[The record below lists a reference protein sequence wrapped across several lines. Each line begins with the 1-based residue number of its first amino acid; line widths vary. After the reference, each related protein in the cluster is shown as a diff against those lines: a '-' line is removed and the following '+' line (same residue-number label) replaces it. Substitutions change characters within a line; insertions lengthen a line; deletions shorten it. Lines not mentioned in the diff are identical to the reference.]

1 MTAGKN
7 MMMACLR
14 GCLLAGL
21 MMTLAGEVQAQP
33 RVRMKLDLISIRTR
47 SAAPV
52 PVRVRLEYNDPQYL
66 EGSLELRIHDALEM
80 LSGTDRIATVRREGL
95 VLAGQDLEFTM
106 LLPPLKTSDT
116 RNWAVQAWFVTENER
131 IPLSSIPDRLN
142 PPEPFDL
149 LMTSAY
155 ERGFL
160 LCSASDDPR
169 NRTASVN
176 RRLLEERLLLQ
187 QLLPSSGDSDNEN
200 GQTSDEGQGQGIN
213 SARSEVLAVHHASE
227 WDIGDLPEDP
237 LGYCAFDVV
246 LLSDGGLAQMSEEQL
261 RGLGIWVRA
270 GGSLCV
276 LAAEPLQ
283 GRHLNFLRT
292 VMKQGLGSES
302 DLMQDADGRLSFV
315 DGATDRVV
323 MSHYGL
329 GRAVLLPRQE
339 DLTAL
344 LSQPLMNGK
353 LLGFLWKLRQD
364 SILRTEASA
373 SFLNDLNLVRMWFP
387 EAKQDDSGIFMETT
401 PSMWVEGLGRV
412 EWTER
417 DGRYYVD
424 PSSIRSVYRGFRLNP
439 DAGLSLPEIENGML
453 PSDVAMVPT
462 EVIALILIG
471 YVLMIGPVDYFVLG
485 WLQLRKYTWVVFPLV
500 TACFTFLT
508 IVVAHAYMSS
518 DLKEGVM
525 VITDLGEAGTPV
537 RQTTLQT
544 LFYDHREDV
553 QQAYRRALVVQANTG
568 MQQADFRRQMVRP
581 ADKPLYYSGTFP
593 QAFEAV
599 QEVQQWSPVTLRT
612 TTLEPEEVNVPGID
626 WEDTSLV
633 STTEGIARLSGSLRA
648 ISAGAEGQY
657 FGFVMH
663 SGSIQRLTY
672 ELQDPGVQ
680 LSGGE
685 SQQWVASSLGMIDAA
700 ESLPTQV
707 TANRGIF
714 SIVSQLS
721 PQGSSHLEDL
731 AMSDA
736 SNPEEYVLV
745 IGRVRPGKVD
755 VFRRRYVVASG
766 VVPGVVPG
774 GNEQAATVPVGQ

>member
-1 MTAGKN
+1 MTAGRN
-7 MMMACLR
+7 MRMACLR
-14 GCLLAGL
+14 WCLLAGL
-21 MMTLAGEVQAQP
+21 IMTLTGEIQAQP

-66 EGSLELRIHDALEM
+66 EGSLELRIHDALEL
-80 LSGTDRIATVRREGL
+80 LSDTDRIATVRREGL

-149 LMTSAY
+149 LMTSVW

-169 NRTASVN
+169 SRTASVN

-187 QLLPSSGDSDNEN
+187 QLLPSSSDSDNKN
-200 GQTSDEGQGQGIN
+200 GQSSDEGQGQGQGIN
-213 SARSEVLAVHHASE
+213 SARTAVLAVHHASE

-246 LLSDGGLAQMSEEQL
+246 LLSDGGLAQMSEEKL

-276 LAAEPLQ
+276 LATEPLQ

-292 VMKQGLGSES
+292 VLKQGLGSES
-302 DLMQDADGRLSFV
+302 ELMQDADGRLSFV

-339 DLTAL
+339 DLTEL
-344 LSQPLMNGK
+344 LSQPLMTRT

-364 SILRTEASA
+364 SILRTEDSS
-373 SFLNDLNLVRMWFP
+373 SFLSDLNMVRMWFP
-387 EAKQDDSGIFMETT
+387 EVKQDETGIFTETV

-424 PSSIRSVYRGFRLNP
+424 PASFQGVYRGFRLNP
-439 DAGLSLPEIENGML
+439 DSSLSLPAIENGLL

-485 WLQLRKYTWVVFPLV
+485 WLQLRKYTWVVFPVV

-518 DLKEGVM
+518 ELKEGVM
-525 VITDLGEAGTPV
+525 VVTDLGEGGTPV
-537 RQTTLQT
+537 RQTTLRT

-553 QQAYRRALVVQANTG
+553 QQAYRRSLVVQASTG
-568 MQQADFRRQMVRP
+568 MLQADARRQMVLP
-581 ADKPLYYSGTFP
+581 ADKPLDYSGTFP
-593 QAFEAV
+593 QAFDTV
-599 QEVQQWSPVTLRT
+599 QEVQQWSPVTLRS
-612 TTLEPEEVNVPGID
+612 TTLEPEEVNVPGVD
-626 WEDTSLV
+626 WEDVSLV
-633 STTEGIARLSGSLRA
+633 STPEGTARLSAGLRA

-663 SGSIQRLTY
+663 SGSLQRLTY
-672 ELQDPGVQ
+672 ELRDPGSQ
-680 LSGGE
+680 LSGSE
-685 SQQWVASSLGMIDAA
+685 SQRWLATSLGMIDAA
-700 ESLPTQV
+700 ETVPTQMPA
-707 TANRGIF
+707 TRGIF

-721 PQGSSHLEDL
+721 PQGSSCLEDL
-731 AMSDA
+731 ALSDA
-736 SNPEEYVLV
+736 SNPDEYVLV

-755 VFRRRYVVASG
+755 VFRRRYLVASG
-766 VVPGVVPG
+766 GVSG
-774 GNEQAATVPVGQ
+774 GNEQSPTVPVAQ